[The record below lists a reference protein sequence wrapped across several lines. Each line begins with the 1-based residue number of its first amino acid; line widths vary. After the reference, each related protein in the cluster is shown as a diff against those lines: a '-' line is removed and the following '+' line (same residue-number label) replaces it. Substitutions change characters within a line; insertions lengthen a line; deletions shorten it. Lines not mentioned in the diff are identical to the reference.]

1 MNWFDSDYYHILYS
15 NRDLKEAEHFIKN
28 LVNHLKIKKGSKIL
42 DLACGKGRHSIYLN
56 KKGFDV
62 TGYDNSEKS
71 IEKAKKFKN
80 NLLRFKRKEMTEEYE
95 GSFDF
100 IFNLFTSFGYI
111 SENHNIN
118 TLKSIDNALVPN
130 GILVIDF
137 LNIHK
142 VKSELIEEEIKKISD
157 ISFDIKRS
165 INKKFIEKKIKITHN
180 KKTLK
185 FNEKVMNLKLKD
197 FEKYFS
203 IFNYSLLSVF
213 GDYNLNIF
221 NKKSSERLIMVIK
234 KSQPLKDWDSRRAVT
249 YSST

>member
-1 MNWFDSDYYHILYS
+1 MNWFDSDYYHILYR
-15 NRDLKEAEHFIKN
+15 NRDSNEAEYFINN

-42 DLACGKGRHSIYLN
+42 DLACGKGRHSICLN

-62 TGYDNSEKS
+62 TGYDNSKKS
-71 IEKAKKFKN
+71 IEKAKKFEN
-80 NLLRFKRKEMTEEYE
+80 NLLRFERREMTEDYG

-111 SENHNIN
+111 SKNHNIN

-137 LNIHK
+137 LNIYK
-142 VKSELIEEEIKKISD
+142 VKSELIKLELKKISD
-157 ISFDIKRS
+157 ISFEIKRS
-165 INKKFIEKKIKITHN
+165 INKNFIEKKIKIIHN
-180 KKTLK
+180 KKTLE
-185 FNEKVMNLKLKD
+185 FHEKVMNLMLKD

-203 IFNYSLLSVF
+203 IFNYSILSVF

-234 KSQPLKDWDSRRAVT
+234 KSQP
-249 YSST
+249 

>member
-15 NRDLKEAEHFIKN
+15 NRDLKEAEHFIKI

-118 TLKSIDNALVPN
+118 TLTIYILRN
-130 GILVIDF
+130 GSS
-137 LNIHK
+137 K
-142 VKSELIEEEIKKISD
+142 VNSKNSRQLC
-157 ISFDIKRS
+157 
-165 INKKFIEKKIKITHN
+165 T
-180 KKTLK
+180 
-185 FNEKVMNLKLKD
+185 
-197 FEKYFS
+197 
-203 IFNYSLLSVF
+203 IFNHPIRNECIV
-213 GDYNLNIF
+213 
-221 NKKSSERLIMVIK
+221 
-234 KSQPLKDWDSRRAVT
+234 VT
-249 YSST
+249 E